1 MPPIREHKFASPIS
15 QHRQNPSSS
24 GEDDI
29 KNLSPK
35 SDKPLSM
42 VDKKRG
48 KRSPSINT
56 RASRVGVINFIS
68 FIKSL
73 HPGELINYFPIT
85 KETYK
90 NILIQKGK
98 QPVPLNNIY
107 NI

>member
-1 MPPIREHKFASPIS
+1 MPPICEHKSASPIS

-56 RASRVGVINFIS
+56 RASRVVLGNVGTSKLHYRFGTSDESYHYSLIYMAAFNRFWSS
-68 FIKSL
+68 FNEPSL
-73 HPGELINYFPIT
+73 I
-85 KETYK
+85 
-90 NILIQKGK
+90 
-98 QPVPLNNIY
+98 
-107 NI
+107 

>member
-1 MPPIREHKFASPIS
+1 MPPIREHKSASPIS

-29 KNLSPK
+29 ENFSPK

-56 RASRVGVINFIS
+56 RASRVEYIDS
-68 FIKSL
+68 KRKAASSL
-73 HPGELINYFPIT
+73 EQYLQHIV
-85 KETYK
+85 
-90 NILIQKGK
+90 QA
-98 QPVPLNNIY
+98 Y
-107 NI
+107 NIVLWL